1 MHVTRAAKA
10 GFCFGVKRALDMA
23 EKTIQSSV
31 SYSLGPLIHNHQ
43 VVERLKRQGIDMVD
57 TVGQVGEGQTLIIRS
72 HGVAPDIYAQAERKK
87 IKVVDATCP
96 FVQKAQRLAAESALN
111 SQVIVVGDKLHPEVR
126 GILGWAGHQA
136 IPIETLA
143 EAEKLPVYPHI
154 AVLAQTTQT
163 RQNFTEIIAELKK
176 HTPDLKVHNTIC
188 NATEE
193 RQEAA
198 RELAETADVMVVVGG
213 RNSANTRKLA
223 AICSE
228 STDTYLVES
237 ADELE
242 ENWFTKAKVAGLTAG
257 ASTPDWIIEEVY
269 KKMTEMNEQDAVTEN
284 KAKEAKDENMENWD
298 QSLSEVHRGGIVHG
312 TVVKVTSDEVFVDI
326 GWKSE
331 GVIKPGELSVGR
343 EVDPHT
349 LVAVGDEI
357 SAVVL
362 RLENEEGYTLLS
374 KRRVDEQAAIEDLER
389 KFENKEELQAQVVE
403 VVKGGLLVDIGMRG
417 FVPAS
422 QIQQGYVEDLN
433 QFLGQTLR
441 LRLIDFDAHKKKAV
455 LSQKVIL
462 NEEQAQRRE
471 QLFDSLKEGDRI
483 KGVVKRLASFG
494 AFVDVGGV
502 DGLLHIS
509 DMAFSRIKHPSELLK
524 VGDEIEVQV
533 LRVDKESGKLSLGLK
548 QTKPNPWDSVG
559 ANYPV
564 GDVVTGK
571 VVRITTFGAFVQ
583 LEDGVD
589 GLVHI
594 SQLTDHHV
602 AKVEDVV
609 KVGETIRAKVIECRP
624 EDKRISLSIKEAV
637 NEEQIKESEQLLT
650 EQGEIPTVTIGDAV
664 GEIPA
669 DAGTSSEE
677 GKKSKKSRSRKKVES
692 SEVSESS
699 ADGKDSTD
707 GDSNKDSEDAKDS
720 ENE

>member
-1 MHVTRAAKA
+1 MNVVRATKA

-23 EKTIQSSV
+23 EKTAQASV
-31 SYSLGPLIHNHQ
+31 TFSLGPLIHNHQ
-43 VVERLKRQGIDMVD
+43 VVERLEARGIK
-57 TVGQVGEGQTLIIRS
+57 TVETIEQVEEGHTLIIRS
-72 HGVAPDIYAQAERKK
+72 HGIAPEIYAQAEQNK

-111 SQVIVVGDKLHPEVR
+111 YQVIVVGDREHPEVQ

-136 IPIETLA
+136 IPIEQLE
-143 EAEKLPVYPHI
+143 EAKQLPNYPRI

-163 RQNFTEIIAELKK
+163 KQHFMEIVEELKK
-176 HTPDLKVHNTIC
+176 HTDDLLIHYTIC

-198 RELAETADVMVVVGG
+198 RNLADTVDVMVVVGG

-223 AICSE
+223 AICAK
-228 STDTYLVES
+228 STETYLVEK
-237 ADELE
+237 ADELKPE
-242 ENWFTKAKVAGLTAG
+242 WFDTARAAGLTAG

-269 KKMTEMNEQDAVTEN
+269 KVMTEMNEQNLELTN
-284 KAKEAKDENMENWD
+284 EANEANNENMENWD
-298 QSLSEVHRGGIVHG
+298 QALAEIRRGGIVEG
-312 TVVKVTSDEVFVDI
+312 TVVKITDDEVFVDI

-331 GVIKPGELSVGR
+331 GVIKQGELSVGR
-343 EVDPHT
+343 EIDPHT
-349 LVAVGDEI
+349 LVSIGDKI

-374 KRRVDEQAAIEDLER
+374 KRRVDEQEAVKLLE
-389 KFENKEELQAQVVE
+389 KNFENKEEIQAKVVE

-422 QIQQGYVEDLN
+422 QIQPGYVEDLN

-441 LRLIDFDAHKKKAV
+441 LRLIDFDAYKKKAV

-462 NEEQAQRRE
+462 TEEAE
-471 QLFDSLKEGDRI
+471 GKKEKVFASLHEGDRV
-483 KGVVKRLASFG
+483 KGAVKRLTNFG

-509 DMAFSRIKHPSELLK
+509 DISFSRIKHPSEVLH
-524 VGDEIEVQV
+524 VDQEIEVEV
-533 LRVDKESGKLSLGLK
+533 LKVDKDGGKLSLGLK
-548 QTKPNPWDSVG
+548 QLKEDPWDV
-559 ANYPV
+559 AAQNYPV
-564 GDVVTGK
+564 GAVVNGK

-602 AKVEDVV
+602 AKVNDVV
-609 KVGETIRAKVIECRP
+609 NVGDTVKAKVIECKP
-624 EDKRISLSIKEAV
+624 EDKRISLSIKEA
-637 NEEQIKESEQLLT
+637 EADAQAEQNVENSPEQT
-650 EQGEIPTVTIGDAV
+650 EIPPVTIGEAV
-664 GEIPA
+664 GEIEPQ
-669 DAGTSSEE
+669 E
-677 GKKSKKSRSRKKVES
+677 
-692 SEVSESS
+692 
-699 ADGKDSTD
+699 
-707 GDSNKDSEDAKDS
+707 
-720 ENE
+720 